1 MNIIPRAGE
10 LSFNVLDTAS
20 GEPALL
26 FLHYWGGS
34 SPMSIFMGGPAPV
47 RRFLPNLINL
57 VLNEKINP
65 GKVFDQPAERH

>member
-34 SPMSIFMGGPAPV
+34 QQINRQDRFHV
-47 RRFLPNLINL
+47 RGCDVAKAHGL
-57 VLNEKINP
+57 VGQSVP
-65 GKVFDQPAERH
+65 PD